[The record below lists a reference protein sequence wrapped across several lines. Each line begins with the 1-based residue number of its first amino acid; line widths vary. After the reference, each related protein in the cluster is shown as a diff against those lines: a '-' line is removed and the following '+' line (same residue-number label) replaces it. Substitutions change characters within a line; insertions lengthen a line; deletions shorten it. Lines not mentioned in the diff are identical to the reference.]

1 MATYNK
7 LTNYRRFVA
16 GWIDFAN
23 ELKRELGL
31 RMNFALTKRRFGEQV
46 NVYLINIRL
55 ANKRLLLTRRWFYKL
70 TRRLSRLKFCKLAR
84 GIALICVCPLIRRC
98 DHT

>member
-1 MATYNK
+1 MTTYNK

-16 GWIDFAN
+16 GGIDFAN

-31 RMNFALTKRRFGEQV
+31 RMNFALTKRRLGERI

-70 TRRLSRLKFCKLAR
+70 TRRLPRLKFCKLTR